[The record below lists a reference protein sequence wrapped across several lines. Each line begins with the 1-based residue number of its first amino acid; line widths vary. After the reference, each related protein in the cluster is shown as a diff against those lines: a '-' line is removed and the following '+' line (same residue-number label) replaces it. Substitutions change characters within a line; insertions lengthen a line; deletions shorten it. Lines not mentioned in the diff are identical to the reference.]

1 MLVVYFT
8 PDDVNEEL
16 AMQFAAACGLTV
28 RCIPFGSSRLTGE
41 FEAVVYDWDYLPL
54 PWRPDILA
62 TLLWNPLPCPVAL
75 HGYHLAEE
83 EIEALRAN
91 GVQVHHCLQLNVFRG
106 LCPASKPNRTS
117 DVAGG
122 SDQLRSPQWKRAFRI
137 AANSLTSTTRVAAI
151 HDSAPL
157 ALENVLWSRR
167 RSGSAVTATA
177 VGKRPLRRL

>member
-28 RCIPFGSSRLTGE
+28 RCIPFGSSRRNGE

-91 GVQVHHCLQLNVFRG
+91 GVQVHHCLQPNVFRG

-122 SDQLRSPQWKRAFRI
+122 SDQLQPAGGADANKRGSGHRNAEAPFHLDYRASPKKRWRAGEGDQTPMEPSPVSPTGDCR
-137 AANSLTSTTRVAAI
+137 RV
-151 HDSAPL
+151 SC
-157 ALENVLWSRR
+157 
-167 RSGSAVTATA
+167 
-177 VGKRPLRRL
+177 